1 LERIKKET
9 ALENVIITGYRDF
22 LPVTP
27 SLPLHPSLE
36 VPRQRFAD
44 TVEMLPLLKGATEEE
59 AVINPDEDLAL
70 LQYTAGATATPKG
83 AMITHANM
91 LSNTICSALWKSV
104 QGGIHLAVMP
114 LFHVTGLIHSMN
126 MPLYTGGT
134 IILLARYD
142 TETVIRAIE
151 KYRVTHWASIATMN
165 IAVVNYPDVK
175 KHDLTSLKSVVS
187 GGAPIPI
194 KILEEFRN
202 ITGAS
207 LVEGYG
213 LSETISQV
221 TTNPVDRPRYGS
233 VGIPVINTLV
243 KIMDLAVPTREA
255 VTGEMGELLV
265 KGPQVTRGYWKKP
278 EETAFSIKDGWL
290 HTGDLARMDQ
300 DGYIYIV
307 GRKKELINASGF
319 NVFPH
324 EVENY
329 LNDHPA
335 VAEAAVV
342 GIPDPYRGETVK
354 AYIVL
359 KREYENKISE
369 VDIIDW
375 ARQKMAAYKYP
386 REVEFLNDL
395 PRSGSGKIL
404 RHVLAGNKFR

>member
-1 LERIKKET
+1 
-9 ALENVIITGYRDF
+9 
-22 LPVTP
+22 
-27 SLPLHPSLE
+27 
-36 VPRQRFAD
+36 
-44 TVEMLPLLKGATEEE
+44 
-59 AVINPDEDLAL
+59 
-70 LQYTAGATATPKG
+70 
-83 AMITHANM
+83 
-91 LSNTICSALWKSV
+91 
-104 QGGIHLAVMP
+104 
-114 LFHVTGLIHSMN
+114 
-126 MPLYTGGT
+126 
-134 IILLARYD
+134 
-142 TETVIRAIE
+142 
-151 KYRVTHWASIATMN
+151 
-165 IAVVNYPDVK
+165 
-175 KHDLTSLKSVVS
+175 
-187 GGAPIPI
+187 
-194 KILEEFRN
+194 
-202 ITGAS
+202 
-207 LVEGYG
+207 
-213 LSETISQV
+213 
-221 TTNPVDRPRYGS
+221 
-233 VGIPVINTLV
+233 
-243 KIMDLAVPTREA
+243 
-255 VTGEMGELLV
+255 
-265 KGPQVTRGYWKKP
+265 
-278 EETAFSIKDGWL
+278 
-290 HTGDLARMDQ
+290 MDQ